1 MKKVLIFALSLCF
14 VATAIQA
21 QAPKD
26 GEKGKEK
33 MKARFE
39 QMKTDLKLTD
49 EQAAKIKDLFTA
61 QGEQMKAIRES
72 GEVNREKM
80 KDLMK
85 EREAKMKEILTPEQ
99 FAKLKEMRK
108 NDRKDRPEGRPEG
121 RKDHDDAK

>member
-1 MKKVLIFALSLCF
+1 MKKLVIFALALVF
-14 VATAIQA
+14 AATSMRA
-21 QAPKD
+21 QEPKD
-26 GEKGKEK
+26 GDKGKDR
-33 MKARFE
+33 MKARLE

-49 EQAAKIKDLFTA
+49 EQAAKIKDLFKA

-99 FAKLKEMRK
+99 LAKLKDMRK
-108 NDRKDRPEGRPEG
+108 NDHKDRPERKKEG
-121 RKDHDDAK
+121 EEVK